1 MCVRVCVVARRVGVA
16 NAIRLSRFVVHNL
29 RLIYGLSGGL
39 SFAAAT

>member
-1 MCVRVCVVARRVGVA
+1 MVARRIGVA

-39 SFAAAT
+39 SFAF